1 MDQKIG
7 IIITSHGKYCFGAV
21 DSLNM
26 IIGRSDYI
34 KTVSVTPTSSV
45 QDIEEQMK
53 DAYDEL
59 SQDCKEVL
67 IFTDLICGTPNNVAV
82 KLMMEKDN
90 ITVITGYNLAIL
102 VEIINKRNC
111 GCNDVSELL
120 RDEEE
125 LFRNSNRILKK
136 EGE

>member
-1 MDQKIG
+1 
-7 IIITSHGKYCFGAV
+7 
-21 DSLNM
+21 
-26 IIGRSDYI
+26 
-34 KTVSVTPTSSV
+34 
-45 QDIEEQMK
+45 MK

-82 KLMMEKDN
+82 KLMMEKAN